1 MRDSKKT
8 DSICL
13 FDLPQEI
20 LFKHSV
26 IIYKPIDL
34 SNGRLLITV
43 NDYTN
48 KTTLLACGVLSDV
61 KTLRVTY

>member
-20 LFKHSV
+20 FFKHSF
-26 IIYKPIDL
+26 IIYRETDL
-34 SNGRLLITV
+34 SNGR
-43 NDYTN
+43 
-48 KTTLLACGVLSDV
+48 
-61 KTLRVTY
+61 